1 MDLNNFVLAE
11 KLKEQLLLTIEKS
24 MKTAD
29 ISQGEVAR
37 RIGAL
42 RRNVNQILGRKKNAS
57 LDYILK
63 MAESIGLEVEMKVK
77 KSRASRK

>member
-1 MDLNNFVLAE
+1 MDLDEFTLADR
-11 KLKEQLLLTIEKS
+11 LKEQLLTSIEKT
-24 MKTAD
+24 MEETN

-42 RRNVNQILGRKKNAS
+42 RRNVNQIMGRKKNAS

-63 MAESIGLEVEMKVK
+63 MAESIGLDVEMRVK
-77 KSRASRK
+77 KPRA

>member
-1 MDLNNFVLAE
+1 MDLDEFTLAE
-11 KLKEQLLLTIEKS
+11 RLKEELLIAIEKE
-24 MKTAD
+24 MAAKD

-42 RRNVNQILGRKKNAS
+42 RRNVNQVIGRKKNAS

-63 MAESIGLEVEMKVK
+63 MAESIGLDVEMRVK
-77 KSRASRK
+77 KPKA

>member
-1 MDLNNFVLAE
+1 MDLDEFVLADR
-11 KLKEQLLLTIEKS
+11 LKEQLLISIEKT
-24 MKTAD
+24 MEEAN

-42 RRNVNQILGRKKNAS
+42 RRNVNQIMGRKKNAS

-63 MAESIGLEVEMKVK
+63 MAESIGLDVEMRVK
-77 KSRASRK
+77 KPRA

>member
-1 MDLNNFVLAE
+1 MDLDEFTLAE
-11 KLKEQLLLTIEKS
+11 RLKEELLTVIEKE
-24 MKTAD
+24 MTAKA

-57 LDYILK
+57 LDYILT
-63 MAESIGLEVEMKVK
+63 MAESIGLDVEMRVK
-77 KSRASRK
+77 KPRA

>member
-1 MDLNNFVLAE
+1 MDLDEFTLADR
-11 KLKEQLLLTIEKS
+11 LKEQLLTSIEKT
-24 MKTAD
+24 MEDAN

-42 RRNVNQILGRKKNAS
+42 RRNVNQIMGRKKNAS

-63 MAESIGLEVEMKVK
+63 MAESIGLDVEMRVK
-77 KSRASRK
+77 KPRA

>member
-1 MDLNNFVLAE
+1 MDLDEFKLADR
-11 KLKEQLLLTIEKS
+11 LKEQLLTSIEKS
-24 MKTAD
+24 MESAN

-42 RRNVNQILGRKKNAS
+42 RRNVNQIMGRKKNAS

-63 MAESIGLEVEMKVK
+63 MAESIGLDVEMRVK
-77 KSRASRK
+77 KPKV

>member
-1 MDLNNFVLAE
+1 MDLDEFALADR
-11 KLKEQLLLTIEKS
+11 LKEQLLTSVEKT
-24 MKTAD
+24 MEEAN

-42 RRNVNQILGRKKNAS
+42 RRNVNQIMGRKKSAS

-63 MAESIGLEVEMKVK
+63 MAESIGLDVEMRVK
-77 KSRASRK
+77 KPRA

>member
-1 MDLNNFVLAE
+1 MDLDQFTLAE
-11 KLKEQLLLTIEKS
+11 KIKEQLLTTIEKS
-24 MKTAD
+24 MKDTN

-42 RRNVNQILGRKKNAS
+42 RRNVNQVLGRKKNAS

-63 MAESIGLEVEMKVK
+63 MAESIGLDVELKIK
-77 KSRASRK
+77 RPK

>member
-1 MDLNNFVLAE
+1 MDLDQFTLAE
-11 KLKEQLLLTIEKS
+11 KIKEQLLTTIEKS
-24 MKTAD
+24 MKETN

-42 RRNVNQILGRKKNAS
+42 RRNVNQVLGRKKKAS

-63 MAESIGLEVEMKVK
+63 MAESIGLDVELKIK
-77 KSRASRK
+77 RPK

>member
-1 MDLNNFVLAE
+1 MDLNEFRLADR
-11 KLKEQLLLTIEKS
+11 LKDQLLTSIEKS
-24 MKTAD
+24 MEDAN

-42 RRNVNQILGRKKNAS
+42 RRNVNQVMGRKKNAS

-63 MAESIGLEVEMKVK
+63 MAESIGLDVEMRVK
-77 KSRASRK
+77 KPKA

>member
-1 MDLNNFVLAE
+1 MDLNEFGLADR
-11 KLKEQLLLTIEKS
+11 LKEQLLTSIEKS
-24 MKTAD
+24 MEDAN

-42 RRNVNQILGRKKNAS
+42 RRNVNQIMGRKKNAS

-63 MAESIGLEVEMKVK
+63 IAESIGLDVEMRVK
-77 KSRASRK
+77 KPKA

>member
-1 MDLNNFVLAE
+1 MDQDDFELAHR
-11 KLKEQLLLTIEKS
+11 LKEELLTTIEREMSAK
-24 MKTAD
+24 D

-42 RRNVNQILGRKKNAS
+42 RRNVNQIIGRKKNAS

-63 MAESIGLEVEMKVK
+63 MAESIGLDVEMKIK
-77 KSRASRK
+77 RSKA

>member
-1 MDLNNFVLAE
+1 MDLDEFTLANR
-11 KLKEQLLLTIEKS
+11 LKEQLLSSIEKS
-24 MKTAD
+24 MEDAN

-57 LDYILK
+57 LDYILT
-63 MAESIGLEVEMKVK
+63 MAESIGLDVEMRVK
-77 KSRASRK
+77 KPKA

>member
-1 MDLNNFVLAE
+1 MGLDEFTLADR
-11 KLKEQLLLTIEKS
+11 LKGQLLTSIEKT
-24 MKTAD
+24 MEDAN

-42 RRNVNQILGRKKNAS
+42 RRNVNQVMGRKKIAS

-63 MAESIGLEVEMKVK
+63 MAESIGLDVEMRVK
-77 KSRASRK
+77 KPKA

>member
-1 MDLNNFVLAE
+1 MDLDEFVLADR
-11 KLKEQLLLTIEKS
+11 LKEQLLTSIEKS
-24 MKTAD
+24 MESAN

-42 RRNVNQILGRKKNAS
+42 RRNVNQIMGRKKNAS

-63 MAESIGLEVEMKVK
+63 MAESIGLDVEMRVK
-77 KSRASRK
+77 KPKA

>member
-1 MDLNNFVLAE
+1 MDLNEFVLAE
-11 KLKEQLLLTIEKS
+11 RLKKELLAVIEKE
-24 MKTAD
+24 MTAKN

-42 RRNVNQILGRKKNAS
+42 RRNVNQIMGRKKVAS

-63 MAESIGLEVEMKVK
+63 MAESIGLDVEMRVR
-77 KSRASRK
+77 KSQK

>member
-1 MDLNNFVLAE
+1 MDLDQFTLAE
-11 KLKEQLLLTIEKS
+11 KIKEQLLTTIEKS
-24 MKTAD
+24 MKETN

-42 RRNVNQILGRKKNAS
+42 RRNVNQVLGRKKNAS

-63 MAESIGLEVEMKVK
+63 MAESIGLDVELKIK
-77 KSRASRK
+77 RPK

>member
-1 MDLNNFVLAE
+1 MNLDEFTLADR
-11 KLKEQLLLTIEKS
+11 LKEQLLSSIEKS
-24 MKTAD
+24 MKDAN

-42 RRNVNQILGRKKNAS
+42 RRNVNQVMGRKKNAS

-63 MAESIGLEVEMKVK
+63 MAESIGLDVEMRVK
-77 KSRASRK
+77 KPKA

>member
-1 MDLNNFVLAE
+1 MDLDEFKLADR
-11 KLKEQLLLTIEKS
+11 LKEQLLTSIEKS
-24 MKTAD
+24 MEAAN

-42 RRNVNQILGRKKNAS
+42 RRNVNQIMGRKKNAS

-63 MAESIGLEVEMKVK
+63 MAESIGLDVEMRVK
-77 KSRASRK
+77 KPKA

>member
-1 MDLNNFVLAE
+1 MDLNEFVLADR
-11 KLKEQLLLTIEKS
+11 LKEQLLTSIEKS
-24 MKTAD
+24 MEAAN

-42 RRNVNQILGRKKNAS
+42 RRNVNQIMGRKKNAS

-63 MAESIGLEVEMKVK
+63 MAESIGLDVEMRVK
-77 KSRASRK
+77 KPKA